1 MGSNPLMFL
10 GVFFIAAGIAKV
22 IYALILKH
30 KKERNCADDPAEETP

>member
-10 GVFFIAAGIAKV
+10 GVFFIAAGAAKV

-30 KKERNCADDPAEETP
+30 KEERNRTDDSTEETP